1 MLAASVL
8 SLSLLSAPDS
18 AVDFS
23 SSSSSLAAD
32 ITRNFTFVKA
42 LPEIRSVAHKQVG

>member
-23 SSSSSLAAD
+23 SSSLAAD

-42 LPEIRSVAHKQVG
+42 LPEIWSVAHKQVG